1 VYLRPRPVTATP
13 VGATS
18 KLSRIVTF
26 GPQRSLRGPY
36 HPDSPLTTKQSGLT
50 ALFGPS
56 NNDRFAAL
64 LRQLSETVVQCSVHF
79 IETQGRDLNGIL
91 DFEHKADAFV
101 DEIHELLDNSFI
113 MRFDIPDSMKLTDDL
128 DNVIDGM
135 RKVAIHLDVYKL
147 HLGELRPEAL
157 ELMKIGDRMASQ
169 LHALVIMLGEPR
181 LKVTRVRVIARSVD
195 EAEAEA
201 DRLVSKVERHL
212 VEEYSQPGA
221 NAIGFIAWHQL
232 FHLLEEMTDDA
243 NHVAR
248 HILSLAR
255 KEA

>member
-1 VYLRPRPVTATP
+1 MN
-13 VGATS
+13 
-18 KLSRIVTF
+18 
-26 GPQRSLRGPY
+26 
-36 HPDSPLTTKQSGLT
+36 TKPSGLT

-56 NNDRFAAL
+56 NNDRFSAL
-64 LRQLSETVVQCSVHF
+64 LRQLSETVVQCSLHF
-79 IETQGRDLNGIL
+79 IETEGRDLNGIL

-113 MRFDIPDSMKLTDDL
+113 MRFDISDSMKLTDDL

-147 HLGELRPEAL
+147 HLGTLRSEAV
-157 ELMKIGDRMASQ
+157 ELMKIGDRMAAQ
-169 LHALVIMLGEPR
+169 LHALVIMLSEPR
-181 LKVTRVRVIARSVD
+181 LKVADVRAIARSVD

-201 DRLVSKVERHL
+201 DRLVASVERHL

>member
-1 VYLRPRPVTATP
+1 M
-13 VGATS
+13 
-18 KLSRIVTF
+18 
-26 GPQRSLRGPY
+26 
-36 HPDSPLTTKQSGLT
+36 TTKPSGLT

-56 NNDRFAAL
+56 NNDLFAAL
-64 LRQLSETVVQCSVHF
+64 LRQLSETVVQCSLHF
-79 IETQGRDLNGIL
+79 IETEGRDLNGIL
-91 DFEHKADAFV
+91 DFEHRADAFV

-147 HLGELRPEAL
+147 HLRTLRPEAL
-157 ELMKIGDRMASQ
+157 ELMKIGDRMATQ
-169 LHALVIMLGEPR
+169 LHALVKMLGEPR
-181 LKVTRVRVIARSVD
+181 LKVADVRVVARSVD

-201 DRLVSKVERHL
+201 DRLVASVERHL

>member
-1 VYLRPRPVTATP
+1 MAALVETNAEIVLRSGIGEHLLKT
-13 VGATS
+13 
-18 KLSRIVTF
+18 KLT
-26 GPQRSLRGPY
+26 
-36 HPDSPLTTKQSGLT
+36 GLA

-56 NNDRFAAL
+56 NNERFIAL
-64 LRQLSETVVQCSVHF
+64 LRQLSDTVVQCSHHF
-79 IETQGRDLNGIL
+79 MATQGRDLTGIL
-91 DFEHKADAFV
+91 DYEHTADAFV
-101 DEIHELLDNSFI
+101 EQIHELLDNSFI

-147 HLGELRPEAL
+147 HLKDLRPHAIS
-157 ELMKIGDRMASQ
+157 LMEIADRMVSQ
-169 LHALVIMLGEPR
+169 LDALILMLAHPK
-181 LKVTRVRVIARSVD
+181 LKVSKVRGLARSVS
-195 EAEAEA
+195 EAESEA
-201 DRLVSKVERHL
+201 DRLVSNVERSL
-212 VEEYSQPGA
+212 VEEFSQPNA
-221 NAIGFIAWHQL
+221 NAIAFIAWHQL

>member
-1 VYLRPRPVTATP
+1 
-13 VGATS
+13 
-18 KLSRIVTF
+18 
-26 GPQRSLRGPY
+26 
-36 HPDSPLTTKQSGLT
+36 
-50 ALFGPS
+50 
-56 NNDRFAAL
+56 
-64 LRQLSETVVQCSVHF
+64 
-79 IETQGRDLNGIL
+79 
-91 DFEHKADAFV
+91 
-101 DEIHELLDNSFI
+101 
-113 MRFDIPDSMKLTDDL
+113 MKLTDDL

-147 HLGELRPEAL
+147 HLGTLRSEAV
-157 ELMKIGDRMASQ
+157 ELMKIGDRMAAQ
-169 LHALVIMLGEPR
+169 LHALVIMLSEPR
-181 LKVTRVRVIARSVD
+181 LKVADVRAIARSVD

-201 DRLVSKVERHL
+201 DRLVASVERHL

>member
-1 VYLRPRPVTATP
+1 MALKAT
-13 VGATS
+13 
-18 KLSRIVTF
+18 
-26 GPQRSLRGPY
+26 
-36 HPDSPLTTKQSGLT
+36 GLA

-56 NNDRFAAL
+56 NNERFIAL
-64 LRQLSETVVQCSVHF
+64 LRQLSETVVRCSRHF
-79 IETQGRDLNGIL
+79 IQTQGRDLDGIL
-91 DFEHKADAFV
+91 DEEHKADAFV
-101 DEIHELLDNSFI
+101 EQIHELLDNSFI

-135 RKVAIHLDVYKL
+135 RKVAIHLDVYRL
-147 HLGELRPEAL
+147 HLQELRPEAL
-157 ELMKIGDRMASQ
+157 ELMQIADRMTSQ
-169 LHALVIMLGEPR
+169 LDALITMLGEPR
-181 LKVTRVRVIARSVD
+181 LKVSNVRVIARSVD
-195 EAEAEA
+195 DAEAEA
-201 DRLVSKVERHL
+201 DRLVSNVERSL
-212 VEEYSQPGA
+212 VEEYSRPGA